1 MLKLSEKDI
10 KIAMKNIV
18 HYLQYMTVENMNNRN
33 NWVENFNRPME
44 HIKTS

>member
-10 KIAMKNIV
+10 KITMKNIV

-33 NWVENFNRPME
+33 KWVENFNRAMQD
-44 HIKTS
+44 IKTS